1 MNNFNLFYSY
11 LKFKINDLN
20 FFIIIIDIIVTIC
33 N

>member
-1 MNNFNLFYSY
+1 MNNLKNFNSY
-11 LKFKINDLN
+11 LKSKINDLS